1 MQLPPFHKTIQS
13 VWRLKGS
20 VSFLFFILVNIIFIG
35 LIAYGLIHSDTLTGD
50 EKKNI
55 SYAEIALS
63 FVGSFPVLLL
73 FGFFSIGALY
83 VILTRFTSKPLYA
96 FLFMAPVFLL
106 LNQFSLTG
114 LRLLLQ
120 GTLSEQQ
127 QTIITGI
134 TIPVTLFISYLTI
147 HVFDGTFMD

>member
-1 MQLPPFHKTIQS
+1 MQLPPFHTTIQS
-13 VWRLKGS
+13 AWRLKGA
-20 VSFLFFILVNIIFIG
+20 VIPFFLVNIILIG
-35 LIAYGLIHSDTLTGD
+35 LIAYGLIHSDTMTED

-127 QTIITGI
+127 QNIIAGI
-134 TIPVTLFISYLTI
+134 TIPVTFFISYLTI